1 MININATL
9 FIQLVNFLI
18 LMVLLDRILFRPM
31 LRILEERRERTEGR
45 RRQAERIDAEAEAI
59 WADYQEKIQQAKTEA
74 DRLRT
79 QIIRRAEAERQKLLA
94 RVAEESEKRLAEIR
108 ARIRGEVE
116 EARKVLETEARALA
130 EGMAERLLGRRVS

>member
-45 RRQAERIDAEAEAI
+45 RRQAERIEAEAEAI
-59 WADYQEKIQQAKTEA
+59 WSDYQERIRQAKAEA
-74 DRLRT
+74 DRIRAE
-79 QIIRRAEAERQKLLA
+79 IIRRAEAERQKLLA
-94 RVAEESEKRLAEIR
+94 QVAEDSEKRLAQIR

-116 EARKVLETEARALA
+116 EARKALEAEARALA

>member
-9 FIQLVNFLI
+9 FIQLVNFLV

-59 WADYQEKIQQAKTEA
+59 WADYQERIRQAKAEA
-74 DRLRT
+74 DRIRT
-79 QIIRRAEAERQKLLA
+79 EIIRRAEAERQKLLA
-94 RVAEESEKRLAEIR
+94 QVAEESEKRLVQIR
-108 ARIRGEVE
+108 ARIRAEVE
-116 EARKVLETEARALA
+116 EARKALEAEARVLA
-130 EGMAERLLGRRVS
+130 EGMAERLLGRRIS